1 MDGSCSHCKHMS
13 IAMLRSW
20 LSFIMRLPLDSTQ
33 SGSSGHKD
41 DRVCP
46 ATAAVLNSSPRAPP
60 LYIFCMSLLVNT
72 PDSDNQL
79 VRSALHE

>member
-41 DRVCP
+41 NRVCP
-46 ATAAVLNSSPRAPP
+46 ATGFGLESHLGSQREYN
-60 LYIFCMSLLVNT
+60 VN
-72 PDSDNQL
+72 
-79 VRSALHE
+79 RSIRGGAFVF